1 MTPIPPPDINW
12 LAVVPSGLLVLTA
25 ILVLFWDL
33 WIQEEDRPH
42 LVWLTISGFVLTG
55 AVSFGLWG
63 QADASGP
70 LALDSYALFFNG
82 IFCLAGVLT
91 VLMSGSYLDLTK
103 IRQGEYYALLLF
115 AAVGMVLMAAATDLI
130 TIFLGLETMSIAV
143 YVLAGIWHQRLASN
157 EAALKYFLLGAFAS
171 GFLLYGMALIYGV
184 TGSLQLA
191 VIAEQVA
198 AQGSSPLLLVGMGLL
213 LVGFGF
219 KVAAAPFHVWTPD
232 VYEGSPTTITAFMAV
247 GVKAAAFAAFA
258 RVFLYA
264 LAAVHAEWQGV
275 VWVIAVLTMTVGNLT
290 ALVQTNIKRMLA
302 YSSVAHAGY
311 VLVAMV
317 AGKELGGAAMMYY
330 LVAYGF
336 MNLGAFGVVLSLN
349 RQDQPNEELRD
360 YAGLGFRYPALGMAM
375 AIFMLSLT
383 GVPPLVGFTGKFYV
397 FSAAVEAG
405 YIGLA
410 VIGVL
415 NSAVSAYYYI
425 RVIVTMYMEEEGD
438 AAFEIAALRPAL
450 SAAII
455 IAAAG
460 TVLLGIFPSASIS
473 IARESFLSLG

>member
-425 RVIVTMYMEEEGD
+425 RVIVTMYMEEGD
-438 AAFEIAALRPAL
+438 DGFEIAALRPAL

>member
-143 YVLAGIWHQRLASN
+143 YVLTGIWHQRLASN

-425 RVIVTMYMEEEGD
+425 RVIVTMYMEEGD

>member
-42 LVWLTISGFVLTG
+42 LVWLTISGFVVTG

-198 AQGSSPLLLVGMGLL
+198 AQGSSTLLLVGMGLL

-425 RVIVTMYMEEEGD
+425 RVIVTMYMEEGD
-438 AAFEIAALRPAL
+438 AGFEIAALRPAL

>member
-425 RVIVTMYMEEEGD
+425 RVIVTMYMEEGD
-438 AAFEIAALRPAL
+438 DGFEIAALRPAL

-460 TVLLGIFPSASIS
+460 TVLLGLFPSASIS

>member
-1 MTPIPPPDINW
+1 
-12 LAVVPSGLLVLTA
+12 
-25 ILVLFWDL
+25 
-33 WIQEEDRPH
+33 
-42 LVWLTISGFVLTG
+42 
-55 AVSFGLWG
+55 
-63 QADASGP
+63 
-70 LALDSYALFFNG
+70 
-82 IFCLAGVLT
+82 
-91 VLMSGSYLDLTK
+91 
-103 IRQGEYYALLLF
+103 
-115 AAVGMVLMAAATDLI
+115 
-130 TIFLGLETMSIAV
+130 
-143 YVLAGIWHQRLASN
+143 
-157 EAALKYFLLGAFAS
+157 
-171 GFLLYGMALIYGV
+171 
-184 TGSLQLA
+184 
-191 VIAEQVA
+191 
-198 AQGSSPLLLVGMGLL
+198 
-213 LVGFGF
+213 
-219 KVAAAPFHVWTPD
+219 
-232 VYEGSPTTITAFMAV
+232 
-247 GVKAAAFAAFA
+247 
-258 RVFLYA
+258 
-264 LAAVHAEWQGV
+264 
-275 VWVIAVLTMTVGNLT
+275 MTVGNLT

-425 RVIVTMYMEEEGD
+425 RVIVTMYMEEGD

>member
-275 VWVIAVLTMTVGNLT
+275 VWGIAVLTMTVGNLT

-425 RVIVTMYMEEEGD
+425 RVIVTMYMEEGD

>member
-42 LVWLTISGFVLTG
+42 LVWLTISGFGLTG

-425 RVIVTMYMEEEGD
+425 RVIVTMYMEEGDEG
-438 AAFEIAALRPAL
+438 FEIAALRPAL

>member
-12 LAVVPSGLLVLTA
+12 LSVVPSGLLVLTA

-42 LVWLTISGFVLTG
+42 LVWLTISGFVVTG
-55 AVSFGLWG
+55 VVSFGLWG

-264 LAAVHAEWQGV
+264 LAAVHAERQGV

-425 RVIVTMYMEEEGD
+425 RVIVTMYMEEGD

-460 TVLLGIFPSASIS
+460 TVLLGIFPSAPIS

>member
-1 MTPIPPPDINW
+1 M
-12 LAVVPSGLLVLTA
+12 
-25 ILVLFWDL
+25 
-33 WIQEEDRPH
+33 
-42 LVWLTISGFVLTG
+42 
-55 AVSFGLWG
+55 
-63 QADASGP
+63 
-70 LALDSYALFFNG
+70 
-82 IFCLAGVLT
+82 
-91 VLMSGSYLDLTK
+91 
-103 IRQGEYYALLLF
+103 
-115 AAVGMVLMAAATDLI
+115 
-130 TIFLGLETMSIAV
+130 
-143 YVLAGIWHQRLASN
+143 
-157 EAALKYFLLGAFAS
+157 
-171 GFLLYGMALIYGV
+171 
-184 TGSLQLA
+184 
-191 VIAEQVA
+191 
-198 AQGSSPLLLVGMGLL
+198 
-213 LVGFGF
+213 
-219 KVAAAPFHVWTPD
+219 
-232 VYEGSPTTITAFMAV
+232 
-247 GVKAAAFAAFA
+247 KAAAFAAFA

-349 RQDQPNEELRD
+349 RQDQPQKDIGDDSSPDTRISPISFEELRD

-425 RVIVTMYMEEEGD
+425 RVIVTMYMEEGD